1 MKGRNE
7 MNMLSA
13 CLDGHIEVMGFKPLG
28 GLLLEVK
35 RLKRFLKCHELRK
48 QIQGRVGRLYF
59 AKADIS
65 NCYASVDRGIL
76 RKALQM
82 LIGDRMMYVV
92 YGYGKFSKMA
102 NVCVHRAGPT
112 YDTAVKSLLKAMKQK
127 KLKDVTA
134 IPVRTEVIEG
144 PQLVETVMSLLEG
157 IRLSLDNSGTLYTMG
172 KGVPP
177 GFILSPRL
185 AHIYV
190 LYFEHTVWKR
200 LSRRT
205 CMLRYVDDYLVCSY
219 IRSEVEKILTALHT
233 PNAFGISARE
243 SKCQVCFIRSVMIT

>member
-1 MKGRNE
+1 RNE

-28 GLLLEVK
+28 
-35 RLKRFLKCHELRK
+35 
-48 QIQGRVGRLYF
+48 GRVGRLYF

-134 IPVRTEVIEG
+134 IPVRTE
-144 PQLVETVMSLLEG
+144 
-157 IRLSLDNSGTLYTMG
+157 
-172 KGVPP
+172 
-177 GFILSPRL
+177 
-185 AHIYV
+185 
-190 LYFEHTVWKR
+190 
-200 LSRRT
+200 
-205 CMLRYVDDYLVCSY
+205 
-219 IRSEVEKILTALHT
+219 
-233 PNAFGISARE
+233 
-243 SKCQVCFIRSVMIT
+243 